1 MDYFGREELKELL
14 EAPGGRAV
22 SMYVR
27 TRRTS
32 SEAET
37 NRLRFRAA
45 VDEARDRISSDG
57 AEADPD
63 GVLDPAVDLLNEED
77 FWRYQSDG
85 FAAFAAPG
93 FFRTYRLA
101 TELPNLVVVGPS
113 FHTRPMMEYLQAPDR
128 YWVLGLSQKSV
139 RLWEGTKS
147 GLTPVDLTNLPRDLL
162 DALEYEF
169 ERDNQ
174 FLHRRKP
181 TAKRRSGGR
190 GSGGGWTPVFHGH
203 GVGVNDSEPELKQFF
218 RKVDAALH
226 EYLSDEIGPVI
237 LAAVKEYHSI
247 YRSVSGL
254 ERLSE
259 EGVEGNVLDWSEERV
274 HEAAWPIA
282 RRTVLDKIDQA
293 LRLWENAFKSG
304 KGERDLASV
313 AHLAVQGRIRL
324 LLSEAGRRFWGH
336 LDETSGDV
344 ELLREGGDDP
354 GPEAVDLANAVAE
367 VVIRHGGRT
376 LVLPGDRM
384 PTDTG
389 VAAVLW

>member
-1 MDYFGREELKELL
+1 MDYFGREELRELL
-14 EAPGGRAV
+14 EAPGGRVV

-57 AEADPD
+57 ADANPD
-63 GVLDPAVDLLNEED
+63 GVLRPAVDLLDEED

-128 YWVLGLSQKSV
+128 YWVLGLSQKGV
-139 RLWEGTKS
+139 RLWEGTQS

-162 DALEYEF
+162 DALDYGF

-174 FLHRRKP
+174 FIHRGKP

-203 GVGVNDSEPELKQFF
+203 GVGVDDSEPELRQFF
-218 RKVDAALH
+218 RKVDAAIQ
-226 EYLSDEIGPVI
+226 EYLSDEIGPVV
-237 LAAVKEYHSI
+237 LAAVKEYHPI
-247 YRSVSGL
+247 YRAVSGL
-254 ERLSE
+254 DRLSA

-282 RRTVLDKIDQA
+282 RQTVLDKIDQA
-293 LRLWENAFKSG
+293 LRLWENAFKSD
-304 KGERDLASV
+304 KGERDLASA
-313 AHLAVQGRIRL
+313 AHLAVQGRVRL

-336 LDETSGDV
+336 LDETVGDV
-344 ELLREGGDDP
+344 ELLKEGGEDP
-354 GPEAVDLANAVAE
+354 DPDAVDLLNAVAE
-367 VVIRHGGRT
+367 VVIRHGGRS

-389 VAAVLW
+389 VAAILW